1 MGHIIDAGGVAMEK
15 TMIVHCAYSEDGRLA
30 SEILEESFRLFL
42 QKTLLAREGDD
53 TLGDL

>member
-1 MGHIIDAGGVAMEK
+1 MEK
-15 TMIVHCAYSEDGRLA
+15 TMIVHCAYSEDGKLA

-42 QKTLLAREGDD
+42 QKTLLLAREGDD